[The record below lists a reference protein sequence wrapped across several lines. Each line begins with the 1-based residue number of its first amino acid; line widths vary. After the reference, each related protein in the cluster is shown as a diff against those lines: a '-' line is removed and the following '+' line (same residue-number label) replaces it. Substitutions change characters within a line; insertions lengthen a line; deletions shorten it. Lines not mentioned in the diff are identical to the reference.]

1 MVTVNIQ
8 YCGYVCEIE
17 TQFGNASSQFGTAE
31 IITILQTNNMFRTWI
46 GDEGTTN
53 TSRQL
58 SKYLKPSFLV
68 THWRSSDRKMPVLR
82 ETLKYPSTESSY
94 PRKKLYVVLWTWILS
109 LTHPVKQTQGDGFWY
124 DDKTKYDNVF
134 NVIEKAGVVSKVSNE
149 EIETPAVSS
158 CTIL

>member
-1 MVTVNIQ
+1 MKIVGQKDAGVTGNFEISVDGKLVSSKKAVRSVVN
-8 YCGYVCEIE
+8 
-17 TQFGNASSQFGTAE
+17 
-31 IITILQTNNMFRTWI
+31 MR
-46 GDEGTTN
+46 
-53 TSRQL
+53 
-58 SKYLKPSFLV
+58 
-68 THWRSSDRKMPVLR
+68 
-82 ETLKYPSTESSY
+82 
-94 PRKKLYVVLWTWILS
+94 ILS